1 MVSKQFLE
9 LLKSRGFTQVSFAKA
24 IGVRFQT
31 VNRWIHGTRKPLIDN
46 IIRIAEVLNV
56 SADVVVKCFSNDR

>member
-1 MVSKQFLE
+1 MVSRQFLE

-31 VNRWIHGTRKPLIDN
+31 VNRWIHGGRKPSIDS
-46 IIRIAEVLNV
+46 IQKIASVLDV
-56 SADVVVKCFSNDR
+56 SADTIIECFR